1 MLAQQAAPNLHSL
14 FLAATSTLLAATAAV
29 AVVIRITSALFASF
43 IIRDIQHVPFGRV
56 SGLDL
61 LHFASLS
68 STAYTQYTDIGYAA
82 AAHGHGHGADEN
94 IQKKKPELTRCT
106 FFPPLLLCEN
116 LFQDL
121 MHTNF
126 FHKTAHALRAMIIT
140 LGTSSTQHG
149 KHTKHLLFAV
159 KRNSSLFSL
168 NYFHLSISVWLF
180 SNLLFTFASFLYSS
194 RPVSI
199 EMYFCMCRRGLSIY
213 PLRAYSG
220 VSSSSTEPSEGIM
233 GRKLGFCP
241 AMEVRH
247 SEKPNSCL
255 SRTGL
260 RRKIMHHRTISVQLL
275 ADWA

>member
-140 LGTSSTQHG
+140 LGTSSAQHE
-149 KHTKHLLFAV
+149 KHTKHLIFAV

-168 NYFHLSISVWLF
+168 NYFHLSIR
-180 SNLLFTFASFLYSS
+180 FAFLESTLHLCFFAVFFPSRLYRDVFLY
-194 RPVSI
+194 VSPWFV
-199 EMYFCMCRRGLSIY
+199 YLPTPCVFRSFVVSHRTKRGNN
-213 PLRAYSG
+213 G
-220 VSSSSTEPSEGIM
+220 
-233 GRKLGFCP
+233 K
-241 AMEVRH
+241 
-247 SEKPNSCL
+247 K
-255 SRTGL
+255 TGL
-260 RRKIMHHRTISVQLL
+260 LSSNGSTPLGKAKRLPVAHGIASENNAPPYNFSPTSG
-275 ADWA
+275 